1 MTDYD
6 HNPDRDRTEV
16 RGGVRDGVRAAARDA
31 PRDGARRALT
41 AAFAIAG
48 GAALLLLLG
57 VTVAEVI
64 ARHLLGFSL
73 LGAEDLATM
82 CLTVFV
88 AGAVVCAARE
98 GGHVSVDLIGRFGG
112 GRLRRTTDV
121 LSRLLGTGATAVASL
136 ALFAKGGCGVECG
149 EVTGSLAIVHT
160 PFYYVLGVSMATLSL
175 LLASG
180 LIRGPAARGEGGLGG
195 EEGLR
200 AEGNPRAKGGP
211 QGKGDPRGEGT

>member
-1 MTDYD
+1 MTEYD
-6 HNPDRDRTEV
+6 HNPDRDRTGV
-16 RGGVRDGVRAAARDA
+16 GTGVRDA
-31 PRDGARRALT
+31 ARRALT

-57 VTVAEVI
+57 VTVAEVV
-64 ARHLLGFSL
+64 ARHLMGFSL

-112 GRLRRTTDV
+112 RRLTRATDV
-121 LSRLLGTGATAVASL
+121 LSRLLGTGATAAASV

-160 PFYYVLGVSMATLSL
+160 PFYYALALSMATLSL
-175 LLASG
+175 LLASRI
-180 LIRGPAARGEGGLGG
+180 IRAPAAGGEGD
-195 EEGLR
+195 
-200 AEGNPRAKGGP
+200 P
-211 QGKGDPRGEGT
+211 QGDGDPQGEGA

>member
-6 HNPDRDRTEV
+6 HPDRDRTGG
-16 RGGVRDGVRAAARDA
+16 RGGVRDA
-31 PRDGARRALT
+31 ARRALT

-57 VTVAEVI
+57 VTVAEVV
-64 ARHLLGFSL
+64 ARHLMGFSL

-112 GRLRRTTDV
+112 HRLTRATDV
-121 LSRLLGTGATAVASL
+121 LSRLLGTGATAAAAV

-149 EVTGSLAIVHT
+149 EVTGSLGIVHT
-160 PFYYVLGVSMATLSL
+160 PFYYALAVSMATLSL
-175 LLASG
+175 LLASRI
-180 LIRGPAARGEGGLGG
+180 IRRPAARGEGDP
-195 EEGLR
+195 R
-200 AEGNPRAKGGP
+200 AESA
-211 QGKGDPRGEGT
+211 

>member
-1 MTDYD
+1 MTEY
-6 HNPDRDRTEV
+6 HPDRDRT
-16 RGGVRDGVRAAARDA
+16 GARDA
-31 PRDGARRALT
+31 DPDRKGIRDAHRDRSGVRGAAPRALT
-41 AAFAIAG
+41 AAFAVAG

-57 VTVAEVI
+57 VTVAEVV
-64 ARHLLGFSL
+64 ARHLMGSSL

-112 GRLRRTTDV
+112 RRLTGATDV
-121 LSRLLGTGATAVASL
+121 LSRLLGTGATAAASV

-160 PFYYVLGVSMATLSL
+160 PFYYALALSMATLSL
-175 LLASG
+175 LLASR
-180 LIRGPAARGEGGLGG
+180 IIPGPAARGEGDPHSEADPHG
-195 EEGLR
+195 E
-200 AEGNPRAKGGP
+200 AA
-211 QGKGDPRGEGT
+211 

>member
-6 HNPDRDRTEV
+6 HNPDRDRTGV
-16 RGGVRDGVRAAARDA
+16 RGGDRAAARDA
-31 PRDGARRALT
+31 PRRALT

-149 EVTGSLAIVHT
+149 EVTGSLGIVHT
-160 PFYYVLGVSMATLSL
+160 PFYYALAVSMATLSL

-180 LIRGPAARGEGGLGG
+180 LIRGPAARGEGGLREKGDPHGEGG
-195 EEGLR
+195 QQGQ
-200 AEGNPRAKGGP
+200 GGQ
-211 QGKGDPRGEGT
+211 QGKGDPQGEGT

>member
-1 MTDYD
+1 MTESG
-6 HNPDRDRTEV
+6 HNPDRDRT
-16 RGGVRDGVRAAARDA
+16 GVRDADRDRSGVRAA
-31 PRDGARRALT
+31 ARRALT

-57 VTVAEVI
+57 VTVAEVV
-64 ARHLLGFSL
+64 ARHLMGFSL

-88 AGAVVCAARE
+88 AGAVVCAARK

-112 GRLRRTTDV
+112 RRLTRATDV
-121 LSRLLGTGATAVASL
+121 LSGLLGTGAAAAASV

-160 PFYYVLGVSMATLSL
+160 PFYYALALSMATLSL
-175 LLASG
+175 LLASRI
-180 LIRGPAARGEGGLGG
+180 IRAPAARGEGGPRG
-195 EEGLR
+195 E
-200 AEGNPRAKGGP
+200 AD
-211 QGKGDPRGEGT
+211 QRGEGT

>member
-1 MTDYD
+1 MTENG
-6 HNPDRDRTEV
+6 HNPDRDRT
-16 RGGVRDGVRAAARDA
+16 GVRDADRHRSGVRAA
-31 PRDGARRALT
+31 ARRALT
-41 AAFAIAG
+41 AAFAIVG

-57 VTVAEVI
+57 VTVAEVV
-64 ARHLLGFSL
+64 ARHLMGFSL

-112 GRLRRTTDV
+112 RRLTRATDV
-121 LSRLLGTGATAVASL
+121 LSGLLGSGAAAAASV

-160 PFYYVLGVSMATLSL
+160 PFYYALALSMATLSL
-175 LLASG
+175 LLASRI
-180 LIRGPAARGEGGLGG
+180 IRAPAARGEGGPRG
-195 EEGLR
+195 E
-200 AEGNPRAKGGP
+200 AD
-211 QGKGDPRGEGT
+211 QRGEGT

>member
-1 MTDYD
+1 MTEYD
-6 HNPDRDRTEV
+6 HADRDRA
-16 RGGVRDGVRAAARDA
+16 GGRDA
-31 PRDGARRALT
+31 DRDRSGVHAAARRALT
-41 AAFAIAG
+41 AAFGIAG

-57 VTVAEVI
+57 VTVAEVV

-98 GGHVSVDLIGRFGG
+98 GGHVSVDLIGRFAG
-112 GRLRRTTDV
+112 GRLTRATDV
-121 LSRLLGTGATAVASL
+121 LSRLVGTGAAAAASA

-160 PFYYVLGVSMATLSL
+160 PFYYALALSMATLSL
-175 LLASG
+175 LLASRI
-180 LIRGPAARGEGGLGG
+180 IRGPAARGEGDSRD
-195 EEGLR
+195 EADPHRE
-200 AEGNPRAKGGP
+200 ADP
-211 QGKGDPRGEGT
+211 QGEAA